1 MFQSNTLDNPEL
13 SQRKLSTTKWLDE
26 LYWEARTDNKRGTQR
41 PNGNYFNNCTL
52 YAIDLFDVSTA
63 EVSPSSPFAG
73 LKNLSQPIPYVHVNY
88 EQNVIEAFN
97 CDGLEIV
104 TDDKGIEYEV
114 EMPMDSIWGPETLC
128 V

>member
-1 MFQSNTLDNPEL
+1 MSQSYTSDNH
-13 SQRKLSTTKWLDE
+13 KLSKRKSDSTKWLDE
-26 LYWEARTDNKRGTQR
+26 LCWEDSTDNSFGST
-41 PNGNYFNNCTL
+41 YSDCIL